1 MDDNLEIKFRNV
13 PRADDADTVRRIMK
27 SSGFFEEAPDE
38 IDRAVGNLLH
48 AMELPPESEDYLFLF
63 AEADGQT
70 AGFAC
75 YGRIP
80 CTVGSYYIYWLAV
93 DNSLRGDGT
102 GKKLIAKI
110 EEDIAARGGR
120 KIFLQTA
127 GREQYIPT
135 HKFYEKRGYE
145 LEAVLKDYYVP
156 GDPCFF
162 YSKSL

>member
-93 DNSLRGDGT
+93 DNSLRGGGT

-110 EEDIAARGGR
+110 EEDIAAR
-120 KIFLQTA
+120 A
-127 GREQYIPT
+127 GA
-135 HKFYEKRGYE
+135 KFSCKP
-145 LEAVLKDYYVP
+145 P
-156 GDPCFF
+156 GASNTFPRTNFT
-162 YSKSL
+162 KSAAMSWRPF